1 MRASV
6 RESYGSGLWACTLRV
21 THIDPK
27 GCILQGLR
35 SVVELFTSSPPRL
48 QPSLPRAEM
57 SLTLE
62 RPSQDN

>member
-1 MRASV
+1 MRASAS
-6 RESYGSGLWACTLRV
+6 ESYGSSRWACTLRV

-27 GCILQGLR
+27 ECILQGLG
-35 SVVELFTSSPPRL
+35 SVVELFTPSPP
-48 QPSLPRAEM
+48 PAAFTPRTEM

>member
-48 QPSLPRAEM
+48 
-57 SLTLE
+57 
-62 RPSQDN
+62 